1 MTMTTASVTLT
12 VTAQQIRDRL
22 LQATDAH
29 SNISNMVAV
38 LDVISILEKYPI
50 TKEAL
55 EETRLGKLINDLR
68 KKTRD
73 EDLAK
78 RAKKLLRN
86 WQRLID
92 PQQPEVL
99 PKELS
104 STLSS
109 VVGPNRSQSLPVS
122 RSPQTAT
129 DNDKKP
135 VLHSVHSS
143 STEKFYPIKHTGKQ
157 KVEKNL
163 PTLKGTKR
171 SALSTASG
179 STGGP
184 EDLQIHTNAIKPH
197 FSSPEL
203 NKEPTA
209 STIFRKSVLQQQ
221 GQRDITAVEKVK
233 HKSHS
238 HYTNPSPRP
247 VKQLVPSKQPPSF
260 SAADSEP
267 LSALPV
273 QSSIQG
279 MHTESHQS
287 KDLPHAE
294 NESLLNSERMLEQMT
309 NLQNKSKGLAR
320 LQPGLLSE
328 VTNMET
334 EKDIKPSDGKRRKPQ
349 SRDYT
354 INVEG
359 RSSDDTCKPA
369 RVKNR
374 KLTFDPL
381 TQQIRPSAVNQCE
394 EQHNPVVDVNEP
406 VNQKQSPSASSPS
419 ALHKMNWKDM
429 SQNEIVK
436 YYLNFQNNLLK
447 TSGSQVPGAHFFMT
461 EYLKCEED
469 SMREA
474 SKTYVQVPNVSETN
488 LPGIDRDITTED
500 VHKINNK
507 HWPGVN
513 GCYDSKGQ
521 WYGWTECISLD
532 TYGDGSKL
540 NILPYVCI
548 D

>member
-1 MTMTTASVTLT
+1 MTMTTASVT

-29 SNISNMVAV
+29 CN
-38 LDVISILEKYPI
+38 
-50 TKEAL
+50 
-55 EETRLGKLINDLR
+55 ETRLGKLINDLR

-86 WQRLID
+86 WQKLID
-92 PQQPEVL
+92 PHQPEIL

-104 STLSS
+104 STLNS
-109 VVGPNRSQSLPVS
+109 VMGSNRSQPLPGS
-122 RSPQTAT
+122 RSPQSAT

-135 VLHSVHSS
+135 VLHSVRSS
-143 STEKFYPIKHTGKQ
+143 STEKFYPMTHTGKQ
-157 KVEKNL
+157 IVEKNL

-179 STGGP
+179 SSGGP
-184 EDLQIHTNAIKPH
+184 DDLQIHSSAIKPH

-209 STIFRKSVLQQQ
+209 SAVLRKSVLQQQ

-238 HYTNPSPRP
+238 HYTNPSPRS
-247 VKQLVPSKQPPSF
+247 VKQLVPSKQPTSI
-260 SAADSEP
+260 SATDSEA
-267 LSALPV
+267 LSALPLH
-273 QSSIQG
+273 SSIQG
-279 MHTESHQS
+279 MHTECHQS
-287 KDLPHAE
+287 KDPSQPE
-294 NESLLNSERMLEQMT
+294 NESLLNSEKTLEQT
-309 NLQNKSKGLAR
+309 NNLQNKSKAR
-320 LQPGLLSE
+320 PQPGLLSE

-349 SRDYT
+349 FRDYS

-359 RSSDDTCKPA
+359 RSTDDMCKPA

-381 TQQIRPSAVNQCE
+381 TQQIRPSAVNQSE
-394 EQHNPVVDVNEP
+394 EQHSSVVDVNEP
-406 VNQKQSPSASSPS
+406 ANLKQSPSASSPN

-429 SQNEIVK
+429 SQNQIVK
-436 YYLNFQNNLLK
+436 YYLNLQNNLLK

-461 EYLKCEED
+461 EHVKCEED
-469 SMREA
+469 NMREA
-474 SKTYVQVPNVSETN
+474 SKTYVQVPNVSESN
-488 LPGIDRDITTED
+488 LPGIDRDITTDD

-513 GCYDSKGQ
+513 GCYDSKGH

-540 NILPYVCI
+540 NILPYVCM

>member
-1 MTMTTASVTLT
+1 MTMTTASVT

-29 SNISNMVAV
+29 CNISNMVAV

-86 WQRLID
+86 WQKLID
-92 PQQPEVL
+92 PHQPEIL

-104 STLSS
+104 STLNS
-109 VVGPNRSQSLPVS
+109 VMGSNRSQPLPGS
-122 RSPQTAT
+122 RSPQSAT

-135 VLHSVHSS
+135 VLHSVRSS
-143 STEKFYPIKHTGKQ
+143 STEKFYPMTHTGKQ
-157 KVEKNL
+157 IVEKNL

-179 STGGP
+179 SSGGP
-184 EDLQIHTNAIKPH
+184 DDLQIHSSAIKPH

-209 STIFRKSVLQQQ
+209 SAVLRKSVLQQQ

-238 HYTNPSPRP
+238 HYTNPSPRS
-247 VKQLVPSKQPPSF
+247 VKQLVPSKQPTSI
-260 SAADSEP
+260 SATDSEA
-267 LSALPV
+267 LSALPLH
-273 QSSIQG
+273 SSIQG
-279 MHTESHQS
+279 MHTECHQS
-287 KDLPHAE
+287 KDPSQPE
-294 NESLLNSERMLEQMT
+294 NESLLNSEKTLEQT
-309 NLQNKSKGLAR
+309 NNLQNKSKAR
-320 LQPGLLSE
+320 PQPGLLSE

-349 SRDYT
+349 FRDYS

-359 RSSDDTCKPA
+359 RSTDDMCKPA

-381 TQQIRPSAVNQCE
+381 TQQIRPSAVNQSE
-394 EQHNPVVDVNEP
+394 EQHSSVVDVNEP
-406 VNQKQSPSASSPS
+406 ANLKQSPSASSPN

-429 SQNEIVK
+429 SQNQIVK
-436 YYLNFQNNLLK
+436 YYLNLQNNLLK

-461 EYLKCEED
+461 EHVKCEED
-469 SMREA
+469 NMREA
-474 SKTYVQVPNVSETN
+474 SKTYVQVPNVSESN
-488 LPGIDRDITTED
+488 LPGIDRDITTDD

-513 GCYDSKGQ
+513 GCYDSKGH

-540 NILPYVCI
+540 NILPYVCM

>member
-1 MTMTTASVTLT
+1 M
-12 VTAQQIRDRL
+12 
-22 LQATDAH
+22 
-29 SNISNMVAV
+29 
-38 LDVISILEKYPI
+38 
-50 TKEAL
+50 
-55 EETRLGKLINDLR
+55 R

-86 WQRLID
+86 WQKLID

-109 VVGPNRSQSLPVS
+109 VVGSNWPQSLPIS
-122 RSPQTAT
+122 RSSQIAT
-129 DNDKKP
+129 DNDKKT

-143 STEKFYPIKHTGKQ
+143 STEKFI
-157 KVEKNL
+157 
-163 PTLKGTKR
+163 PTLKDTKR
-171 SALSTASG
+171 SALPTASA
-179 STGGP
+179 SSGGP
-184 EDLQIHTNAIKPH
+184 EDLQIHTSAIKPH
-197 FSSPEL
+197 FSSHEL
-203 NKEPTA
+203 SKEPTA
-209 STIFRKSVLQQQ
+209 STVLRKSALQQH

-233 HKSHS
+233 HKVHS
-238 HYTNPSPRP
+238 HYINPSPRS
-247 VKQLVPSKQPPSF
+247 VKQLVTSKQPTSF
-260 SAADSEP
+260 SATDSEP
-267 LSALPV
+267 LSALPLH
-273 QSSIQG
+273 STIQG
-279 MHTESHQS
+279 MHTECHQS
-287 KDLPHAE
+287 KDLSHLE
-294 NESLLNSERMLEQMT
+294 IESLLNSERAIEQI
-309 NLQNKSKGLAR
+309 NNVQNKSKGLAR

-349 SRDYT
+349 LRDYT

-359 RSSDDTCKPA
+359 RSSDDTCKPT

-374 KLTFDPL
+374 KLTFDPI
-381 TQQIRPSAVNQCE
+381 TQQIRPSAGNQSE
-394 EQHNPVVDVNEP
+394 EQHNSVVDVNEP
-406 VNQKQSPSASSPS
+406 VNLKQSPSASSPS
-419 ALHKMNWKDM
+419 TLHKMNWKDM

-447 TSGSQVPGAHFFMT
+447 TSGSQVQGAHFFMT
-461 EYLKCEED
+461 EHLKCEED
-469 SMREA
+469 NMREA

-500 VHKINNK
+500 VHKINSK

-513 GCYDSKGQ
+513 GCYDSKGH